1 MADPKLERSS
11 VQINYTA
18 DDGYKSQCGYR
29 SGKGAPVY
37 GDATKPEGA
46 LLAGLE
52 ELARL
57 AALFGFESEARK
69 AVEGAFARVAEWR
82 AQRVA

>member
-1 MADPKLERSS
+1 M
-11 VQINYTA
+11 QINHTA

-52 ELARL
+52 RTGQACGTVWLQVQ
-57 AALFGFESEARK
+57 ARK
-69 AVEGAFARVAEWR
+69 GHEGAFSRVAEWR
-82 AQRVA
+82 AQRGSLTLN